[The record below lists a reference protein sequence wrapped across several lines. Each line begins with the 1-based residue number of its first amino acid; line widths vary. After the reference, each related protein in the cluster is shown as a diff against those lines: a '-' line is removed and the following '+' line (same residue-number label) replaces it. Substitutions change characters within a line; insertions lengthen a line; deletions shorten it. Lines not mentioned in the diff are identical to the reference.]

1 MVALHVK
8 ELPQLVDKKIEH
20 LGALYLSYFTI

>member
-1 MVALHVK
+1 MVTLHVK